1 MLKIENLHKIYGKYH
16 ALSGLDMTVKEGAL
30 YGFVGPNGAGKTTA
44 IKIMTGLLQA
54 EEGSVLIN
62 GKDALADPDQLKS
75 CIGYVPDF
83 FGVYDNL
90 TVGEYMSFFASCY
103 QLDGLV
109 ARKRYTALL
118 EQVGLEDKLDFYVD
132 GLSRGMKQRLCLAR
146 ALIHDPQIL
155 ILDEPTNHMDIQAKE
170 TLESAFQAYEGTIL
184 FVSHDRYFIRQ
195 VAKSVLIFENNA
207 AFYYPFGYE
216 HYLERKE
223 KEASGEPLA
232 ARIKAE
238 EQALIEGLKAVPR
251 AERHRLREIPQEE
264 AYDQWRLRLAAEAIE
279 NAAECAAALYQQIL
293 EKNTGVLI
301 IRELPDTVKLKE
313 TEAEAYSAVWDLM
326 IKLEKSLPMAYIF
339 YGQDSLVEENTR
351 YDEIGIFLP
360 DSLFLK
366 NLERHVKKA
375 EAIIYAEE

>member
-16 ALSGLDMTVKEGAL
+16 ALSGLDMTVEEGAL

-155 ILDEPTNHMDIQAKE
+155 ILDEPTSGLDPRTRVEFKE
-170 TLESAFQAYEGTIL
+170 ILEDLKFAGKTIL
-184 FVSHDRYFIRQ
+184 ISSHVLSELSEMCTDIGIIDQGRMILEGNIQDILSRVNASNPLVISVYSNMEKALSIL
-195 VAKSVLIFENNA
+195 KSHPCVRTISM
-207 AFYYPFGYE
+207 
-216 HYLERKE
+216 RE
-223 KEASGEPLA
+223 KDICVRFTGDA
-232 ARIKAE
+232 
-238 EQALIEGLKAVPR
+238 Q
-251 AERHRLREIPQEE
+251 
-264 AYDQWRLRLAAEAIE
+264 DEAI
-279 NAAECAAALYQQIL
+279 LLQQLIDSDVLVNGFTREKGSL
-293 EKNTGVLI
+293 E
-301 IRELPDTVKLKE
+301 TVFMQLTDHE
-313 TEAEAYSAVWDLM
+313 EERVVTSYEAESGL
-326 IKLEKSLPMAYIF
+326 
-339 YGQDSLVEENTR
+339 
-351 YDEIGIFLP
+351 
-360 DSLFLK
+360 
-366 NLERHVKKA
+366 
-375 EAIIYAEE
+375 

>member
-1 MLKIENLHKIYGKYH
+1 
-16 ALSGLDMTVKEGAL
+16 MTVKEGAL

-44 IKIMTGLLQA
+44 IKIMPGLLQA

-155 ILDEPTNHMDIQAKE
+155 ILDEPTSGLDPRTRVEFKE
-170 TLESAFQAYEGTIL
+170 ILEDLKFAGKTIL
-184 FVSHDRYFIRQ
+184 ISSHVLSELSEMCTDIGIIDQGRMILEGNIQDILSRVNASNPLVISVYSNMEKALSIL
-195 VAKSVLIFENNA
+195 KSHPCVRTISM
-207 AFYYPFGYE
+207 
-216 HYLERKE
+216 RE
-223 KEASGEPLA
+223 KDICVRFTGDA
-232 ARIKAE
+232 
-238 EQALIEGLKAVPR
+238 Q
-251 AERHRLREIPQEE
+251 
-264 AYDQWRLRLAAEAIE
+264 DEAI
-279 NAAECAAALYQQIL
+279 LLQQLIDSDVLVNGFTREKGSL
-293 EKNTGVLI
+293 E
-301 IRELPDTVKLKE
+301 TVFMQLTDHE
-313 TEAEAYSAVWDLM
+313 EERVVTSYEAESGL
-326 IKLEKSLPMAYIF
+326 
-339 YGQDSLVEENTR
+339 
-351 YDEIGIFLP
+351 
-360 DSLFLK
+360 
-366 NLERHVKKA
+366 
-375 EAIIYAEE
+375 

>member
-146 ALIHDPQIL
+146 AKRVDDLSGGEKARLVLAELLQSRPNFL
-155 ILDEPTNHMDIQAKE
+155 ILDEPTSGLDPRTRVEFKE
-170 TLESAFQAYEGTIL
+170 ILEDLKFAGKTIL
-184 FVSHDRYFIRQ
+184 ISSHVLSELSEMCTDIGIIDQGRMILEGNIQDILSRVNASNPLVISVYSNMEKALSIL
-195 VAKSVLIFENNA
+195 KSHPCVRTISM
-207 AFYYPFGYE
+207 
-216 HYLERKE
+216 RE
-223 KEASGEPLA
+223 KDICVRFTGDA
-232 ARIKAE
+232 
-238 EQALIEGLKAVPR
+238 Q
-251 AERHRLREIPQEE
+251 
-264 AYDQWRLRLAAEAIE
+264 DEAI
-279 NAAECAAALYQQIL
+279 LLQQLIDSDVLVNGFTREKGSL
-293 EKNTGVLI
+293 E
-301 IRELPDTVKLKE
+301 TVFMQLTDHE
-313 TEAEAYSAVWDLM
+313 EERVVTSYEAESGL
-326 IKLEKSLPMAYIF
+326 
-339 YGQDSLVEENTR
+339 
-351 YDEIGIFLP
+351 
-360 DSLFLK
+360 
-366 NLERHVKKA
+366 
-375 EAIIYAEE
+375 

>member
-90 TVGEYMSFFASCY
+90 TVGEYMSFFASCS

-155 ILDEPTNHMDIQAKE
+155 ILDEPTSGLDPRTRVEFKE
-170 TLESAFQAYEGTIL
+170 ILEDLKFAGKTIL
-184 FVSHDRYFIRQ
+184 ISSHVLSELSEMCTDIGIIDQGRMILEGNIQDILSRVNASNPLVISVYSNMEKALSIL
-195 VAKSVLIFENNA
+195 KSHPCVRTISM
-207 AFYYPFGYE
+207 
-216 HYLERKE
+216 RE
-223 KEASGEPLA
+223 KDICVRFTGDA
-232 ARIKAE
+232 
-238 EQALIEGLKAVPR
+238 Q
-251 AERHRLREIPQEE
+251 
-264 AYDQWRLRLAAEAIE
+264 DEAI
-279 NAAECAAALYQQIL
+279 LLQQLIDSDVLVNGFTREKGSL
-293 EKNTGVLI
+293 E
-301 IRELPDTVKLKE
+301 TVFMQLTDHE
-313 TEAEAYSAVWDLM
+313 EERVVTSYEAESGL
-326 IKLEKSLPMAYIF
+326 
-339 YGQDSLVEENTR
+339 
-351 YDEIGIFLP
+351 
-360 DSLFLK
+360 
-366 NLERHVKKA
+366 
-375 EAIIYAEE
+375 

>member
-30 YGFVGPNGAGKTTA
+30 YGFGGPNGAGKTTA
-44 IKIMTGLLQA
+44 IKSMPGLLQA

-155 ILDEPTNHMDIQAKE
+155 ILDEPTSGLDPRTRVEFKE
-170 TLESAFQAYEGTIL
+170 ILEDLKFAGKTIL
-184 FVSHDRYFIRQ
+184 ISSHVLSELSEMCTDIGSIDQGRMILEGNIQDILSRVNASNPLVISVYSNMEKALSIL
-195 VAKSVLIFENNA
+195 KSHPCVRTISM
-207 AFYYPFGYE
+207 
-216 HYLERKE
+216 RE
-223 KEASGEPLA
+223 KDICVRFTGDA
-232 ARIKAE
+232 
-238 EQALIEGLKAVPR
+238 Q
-251 AERHRLREIPQEE
+251 
-264 AYDQWRLRLAAEAIE
+264 DEAI
-279 NAAECAAALYQQIL
+279 LLQQLIDSDVLVNGFTREKGSL
-293 EKNTGVLI
+293 E
-301 IRELPDTVKLKE
+301 TVFMQLTDHE
-313 TEAEAYSAVWDLM
+313 EERVVTSYEAESGL
-326 IKLEKSLPMAYIF
+326 
-339 YGQDSLVEENTR
+339 
-351 YDEIGIFLP
+351 
-360 DSLFLK
+360 
-366 NLERHVKKA
+366 
-375 EAIIYAEE
+375 

>member
-16 ALSGLDMTVKEGAL
+16 ALSDLDMTVKEGAL

-155 ILDEPTNHMDIQAKE
+155 ILDEPTSGLDPRTRVEFKE
-170 TLESAFQAYEGTIL
+170 ILEDLKFAGKTIL
-184 FVSHDRYFIRQ
+184 ISSHVLSELSEMCTDIGIIDQGRMILEGNIQDILSRVNASNPLVISVYSNMEKALSIL
-195 VAKSVLIFENNA
+195 KSHPCVRTISM
-207 AFYYPFGYE
+207 
-216 HYLERKE
+216 RE
-223 KEASGEPLA
+223 KDICVRFTGDA
-232 ARIKAE
+232 
-238 EQALIEGLKAVPR
+238 Q
-251 AERHRLREIPQEE
+251 
-264 AYDQWRLRLAAEAIE
+264 DEAI
-279 NAAECAAALYQQIL
+279 LLQQLIDSDVLVNGFTREKGSL
-293 EKNTGVLI
+293 E
-301 IRELPDTVKLKE
+301 TVFMQLTDHE
-313 TEAEAYSAVWDLM
+313 EERVVTSYEAESGL
-326 IKLEKSLPMAYIF
+326 
-339 YGQDSLVEENTR
+339 
-351 YDEIGIFLP
+351 
-360 DSLFLK
+360 
-366 NLERHVKKA
+366 
-375 EAIIYAEE
+375 